1 MRQKQKPTGR
11 TPVKQPAPSS
21 PTRGPNSTRRRVL
34 EAARGHFFHHG
45 FRNVTM
51 DDLAAELGV
60 SKKTLYA
67 HFPGKDAL
75 LEAVLNDE
83 FARVS
88 SRLAEARA
96 SSLGDF
102 GVALQTMLGA
112 MQEEL
117 TELRPPFVR
126 DMRMKAPHVFERLQK
141 RRAKLIETHFGALFR
156 AGQRSG
162 DVRRDIPATLMIE
175 SILAAIHAIMNPAKL
190 ADLQL
195 SPREAFG
202 GVIGI
207 VLRGVLQ
214 PGKGKR

>member
-1 MRQKQKPTGR
+1 MKRKQKQPRQSAVKPT
-11 TPVKQPAPSS
+11 APRAA
-21 PTRGPNSTRRRVL
+21 TRGPNSTRRRVL

-75 LEAVLNDE
+75 LESVLNDK
-83 FARVS
+83 FSRVS
-88 SRLAEARA
+88 ARLAQAQGQTP
-96 SSLGDF
+96 GDF
-102 GVALQTMLGA
+102 GGRLQAMLGA

-117 TELRPPFVR
+117 AELKPPFVR
-126 DMRMKAPHVFERLQK
+126 DMRLKAPHVFERLQK

-156 AGQRSG
+156 AGQHSG
-162 DVRRDIPATLMIE
+162 DVRRDIPAALMIE
-175 SILAAIHAIMNPAKL
+175 SILAAIQAIMNPPKL
-190 ADLQL
+190 EEIGL
-195 SPREAFG
+195 SPKEAFA

-207 VLRGVLQ
+207 VLRGVLH